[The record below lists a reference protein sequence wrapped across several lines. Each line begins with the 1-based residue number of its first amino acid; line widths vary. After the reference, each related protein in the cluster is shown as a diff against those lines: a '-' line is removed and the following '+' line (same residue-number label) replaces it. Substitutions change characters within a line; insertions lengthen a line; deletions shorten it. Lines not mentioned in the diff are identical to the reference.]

1 MSFDGIQLES
11 KILAWRQILE
21 KSTTFVCSSVS
32 SRESV
37 RIAFIIVVLSKLDFH
52 IAIIGNL
59 YVNVVKYENMNLGLI
74 QASKL
79 SWLEPLVIRGVYVQH
94 GKHGWLVK

>member
-21 KSTTFVCSSVS
+21 KSTSLMCSSVS

-52 IAIIGNL
+52 IAIIGNCT
-59 YVNVVKYENMNLGLI
+59 
-74 QASKL
+74 
-79 SWLEPLVIRGVYVQH
+79 
-94 GKHGWLVK
+94 